1 MRRPRLLL
9 LTLVL
14 ATAAAVGPAGAQPV
28 RPQTG
33 RPQADRPPVP
43 ADETA
48 RRTGGVGLDVT
59 GLPLPAALGRA
70 ATHLGV
76 GLSYNAALLPAHTAT
91 CRTAATDAEAVF
103 ACVLGGTGLRAVAL
117 TPRLYTLTAAPAPRP
132 LGSLRGLVRDGAT
145 GLPVAEASIYIDD
158 GAGGRRST
166 STGERGTFV
175 ASGLR
180 AGAVRVRVS
189 FVGYDAASVTAEIDS
204 GRVADIGVTLT
215 ARPIVVLPV
224 VVDGIQNRRLS
235 EIAPVRDVAGEGADD
250 VAGRLTA
257 VPGVHPGNIVADVH
271 LQGGDAGEHLF
282 RLDGAPVFTPPIVG
296 GLVGAFSPFAIGR
309 LAVQKAGFGANAGS
323 STVGVIEASHTLPV
337 EDGAQLTVQADV
349 LAAHARLAL
358 GGQDASGGRVRA
370 MAAFRGGLGAVLPPP
385 GLTTQLRDWN
395 RTDPFLAA
403 VTADAPV
410 GGSGGDPVAPY
421 LRPLI
426 GGEDPLWRFTDVHL
440 AAELARPDGVRYGAS
455 SYVGGR
461 RLDAAPPLV
470 SDDPLRLRDRYTWK
484 TAMVQGRRTAFLG
497 PRALLDVQAY
507 YSQYRLRHTY
517 SLPDSLRGFRPD
529 APDDDGNTFQESA
542 VRVALLATPSPR
554 LRLDAAIAPAF
565 VSTRLSIL
573 NARRQPLRHTSVR
586 LRLPVV
592 ASARLRIGPA
602 VEAEAGLRL
611 PAFAAAPTVVAEP
624 RASLRLDLARTPV
637 GAVTARFGGGLYR
650 QFVQQLAV
658 SSISPSSLV
667 SSTRVWMGVDA
678 SMRPPLATHV
688 GAEVSVRPGAGVEM
702 RGEAYF
708 KRQFRLHQVDYAAD
722 VPLGTGLVDQDQML
736 LTARGYASGIVGSA
750 EQVFGRASWR
760 LRYEYSLVER
770 QSSLFG
776 SNFYPVPW
784 NEPHRVEALV
794 TARPVPGWSALARFA
809 GVWGRAWGFR
819 RAYYDYVGAY
829 TALVRPTSP
838 DLLGFV
844 ERTVQAYD
852 LRNPVAQTLPM
863 WAQVDV
869 GTAYTTHAAGTRL
882 SVRLD
887 LLNVTNRRNVQ
898 EYRLVGDPVYYEQV
912 GILRRDTRYGLPI
925 TAVMALQ
932 ATW

>member
-9 LTLVL
+9 LTFAL
-14 ATAAAVGPAGAQPV
+14 ATAAVAVTPARSQPV

-33 RPQADRPPVP
+33 RPQTGQSQTGQTQQ
-43 ADETA
+43 TA
-48 RRTGGVGLDVT
+48 AEMLDVT
-59 GLPLPAALGRA
+59 GLPLATALGRA
-70 ATHLGV
+70 ANHVGV
-76 GLSYNAALLPAHTAT
+76 GLSYNAALLPTRAAA
-91 CRTAATDAEAVF
+91 CRTAAADAATVF

-132 LGSLRGLVRDGAT
+132 FGTLRGLVRDGAT
-145 GLPVAEASIYIDD
+145 GLPVAEASVYIDD
-158 GAGGRRST
+158 GAGGGRGTST
-166 STGERGTFV
+166 SERGTFV

-189 FVGYDAASVTAEIDS
+189 FVGYDAASVTVEIDS

-215 ARPIVVLPV
+215 SRPIVVLPV

-235 EIAPVRDVAGEGADD
+235 ETASMRGAGGEAGDD

-257 VPGVHPGNIVADVH
+257 VTGVHPGNIVADVH

-309 LAVQKAGFGANAGS
+309 LMVQKAGFGANAGS
-323 STVGVIEASHTLPV
+323 STVGVVEASHTLPV
-337 EDGAQLTVQADV
+337 EEGAQLTVQADV
-349 LAAHARLAL
+349 LALHARLAL

-385 GLTTQLRDWN
+385 GLATQLRDWN

-410 GGSGGDPVAPY
+410 GSGGDPVAPY

-426 GGEDPLWRFTDVHL
+426 GGEDPLWRFTDAHV
-440 AAELARPDGVRYGAS
+440 AAELVRPDGVRYGAS

-470 SDDPLRLRDRYTWK
+470 SDDPIRLRDRYTWR

-507 YSQYRLRHTY
+507 YSQYRLRHTF
-517 SLPDSLRGFRPD
+517 SLPDSLRGVRPD
-529 APDDDGNTFQESA
+529 VPDDDGNTFEESA

-554 LRLDAAIAPAF
+554 LRIDAAVAPAF

-586 LRLPVV
+586 IRLPAF
-592 ASARLRIGPA
+592 ASARLRIGQA

-611 PAFAAAPTVVAEP
+611 TAFADAPTVFAEP
-624 RASLRLDLARTPV
+624 RGSLRIDLARTPIGAVSARV
-637 GAVTARFGGGLYR
+637 GAGLYR

-678 SMRPPLATHV
+678 SIRPPLATHLT
-688 GAEVSVRPGAGVEM
+688 AEVSVRPGAGLDI
-702 RGEAYF
+702 RSEAYF

-722 VPLGTGLVDQDQML
+722 VPLGTGLIDQNQML

-750 EQVFGRASWR
+750 EQAFGQASWR

-794 TARPVPGWSALARFA
+794 TARPASGWSALARFT
-809 GVWGRAWGFR
+809 GVWGRSWGFR

-838 DLLGFV
+838 ALLDFV

-852 LRNPVAQTLPM
+852 LRNPVAQKLPM
-863 WAQVDV
+863 WGQVDV
-869 GTAYTTHAAGTRL
+869 GAAYTARVSGTRV
-882 SVRLD
+882 SARLD

-912 GILRRDTRYGLPI
+912 GILRRGTRYGLPI